1 MGIVLCI
8 GMLAV
13 GAILTLAVD
22 WNTDAVNID
31 VVGLV
36 LMAVGLIG
44 LCVYVSIFKRRRT
57 QPPGPAAP
65 VVVEEDHHHLG

>member
-13 GAILTLAVD
+13 GAILTFAVD
-22 WNTDAVNID
+22 WNISGVNLDI
-31 VVGLV
+31 VGLI

-44 LCVYVSIFKRRRT
+44 LCVYVSIFKRRKT
-57 QPPGPAAP
+57 QPPSPAAP
-65 VVVEEDHHHLG
+65 VVVEDERHHFG